1 MSDVPSDVRNVI
13 ELEGVSKVFDVY
25 RHPRARMMAALG
37 LPGARSSREQFVA
50 VQDITFSIKPGERVG
65 LIGRNG
71 AGKSTILKMVAGLL
85 RPTEGRLA
93 VNGRV
98 QALLELGTGFHPE
111 FTGRANVFASLAYQG
126 IAGPQAQTLF
136 EDVLDF
142 TELDEFIDRPVKTYS
157 AGMYARLAFATAT
170 AVRPEVL
177 IVDEILGAGD
187 AYFGLKSSQRM
198 LRLTGQGTTMLFVSH
213 DIASVLMMCDRAI
226 WIDRGRMLMDDLPH
240 EVGKRY
246 AASIRRQS
254 ELRLKAENL
263 KLLRSQI
270 ESLEGDTSS
279 TVICRFVPPEGAAVA
294 KPVTIRS
301 IAARDG
307 AVEIDRVL
315 VGSARDNEAG
325 QPVYLMASPEFMNWG
340 PPRRDGAGGTFREI
354 GDFGGVYGHAPFAVQ
369 AVSAQRLS
377 DITIEIEH
385 GVVGGG
391 VELLVQQH
399 NENGYRTIGKLATGP
414 AGVAS
419 FALVDPDQV
428 TADIEQE
435 VLFDV
440 DARYGRDIGAITSVS
455 FSDGNGDH
463 RFVYEVG
470 EQMNVEIDWRLG
482 DEVEVDEGVWVVCV
496 YGLDGRCIS
505 QVLSP
510 PSFPLPSQG
519 SVTVRFDPLRI
530 GRGDYLVSV
539 GLFNGL
545 SDEEP
550 GADDPVCVLDRA
562 FKIRI
567 EPPPAMRVERGL
579 VLQTVEWRQEVGDR
593 G

>member
-1 MSDVPSDVRNVI
+1 MSESSNVI
-13 ELEGVSKVFDVY
+13 ELDGVSKVFDVF
-25 RHPRARMMAALG
+25 RTPRARMLAALG
-37 LPGARSSREQFVA
+37 LPGARASREQFVA

-85 RPTEGRLA
+85 RPTEGRLM

-111 FTGRANVFASLAYQG
+111 FTGRENVFASLAYQG
-126 IAGPQAQTLF
+126 VAGPKAQSLF

-170 AVRPEVL
+170 AIRPEVL

-198 LRLTGQGTTMLFVSH
+198 LTLTGEGTTMLFVSH
-213 DIASVLMMCDRAI
+213 DISSVLMMCDRAI
-226 WIDRGRMLMDDLPH
+226 WIDRGRVIMDDLPH

-263 KLLRSQI
+263 KLLRAQI
-270 ESLEGDTSS
+270 ESIEGDAAS
-279 TVICRFVPPEGAAVA
+279 TVICRFVAPEGTAISR
-294 KPVTIRS
+294 PVRITS
-301 IAARDG
+301 IAAFDG
-307 AVEIDRVL
+307 GTEIDRVL

-325 QPVYLMASPEFMNWG
+325 QRVHLMAAPEFMNWG
-340 PPRRDGAGGTFREI
+340 PARREASGRTYREI
-354 GDFGGVYGHAPFAVQ
+354 GDFGGVYGHAPFAVH
-369 AVSAQRLS
+369 AASVSRLS
-377 DITIEIEH
+377 EVSLEIEH
-385 GVVGGG
+385 GPVAPG

-399 NENGYRTIGKLATGP
+399 NENGYRTIGTLTAGDG
-414 AGVAS
+414 GVAT
-419 FALVDPDQV
+419 FRLVDPDQV
-428 TADIEQE
+428 TAEIEQE
-435 VLFDV
+435 VIFDI
-440 DARYGRDIGAITSVS
+440 DARYGRDIGAITSVA
-455 FSDGNGDH
+455 FAGADGDH

-470 EQMNVEIDWRLG
+470 EDMTVEVEWRLG
-482 DEVEVDEGVWVVCV
+482 DEVSVDEGVWVVCI
-496 YGLDGRCIS
+496 YGLDGRCIT

-510 PSFPLPSQG
+510 PSCPVAQKG
-519 SVTVRFDPLRI
+519 SLTVRFSPLRI
-530 GRGDYLVSV
+530 GRGDYVVSV

-545 SDEEP
+545 SDDDP

-567 EPPPAMRVERGL
+567 EPPPTMRVERGL
-579 VLQTVEWRQEVGDR
+579 VVQTADWNLEPASR